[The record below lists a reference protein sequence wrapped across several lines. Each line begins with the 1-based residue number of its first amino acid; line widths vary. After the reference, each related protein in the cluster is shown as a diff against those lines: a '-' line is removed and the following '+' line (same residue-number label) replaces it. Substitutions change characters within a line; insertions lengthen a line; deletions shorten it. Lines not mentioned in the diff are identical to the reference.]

1 MEPDGSYCKRYFE
14 DLGIEIEPMNFFW
27 LQDKTSGFAD
37 CWAAF
42 LSKPQAAD
50 SNASCNV
57 HQEFSNYQVS
67 NKEEESAA
75 ESQLSL

>member
-1 MEPDGSYCKRYFE
+1 
-14 DLGIEIEPMNFFW
+14 MNFFR
-27 LQDKTSGFAD
+27 LQDKTSDFAA

-50 SNASCNV
+50 SKASGYV

-67 NKEEESAA
+67 NKQEESAA